1 MQIASSKCRFI
12 NDSILCAKLK
22 LIWLSGSKKYFIFQN
37 SMEEKVFHLDD
48 FSQNLLNKSPKDGGL
63 KPLSPPLVFPI
74 MCYLLFSSLCSQ

>member
-48 FSQNLLNKSPKDGGL
+48 FSQNLLNKSPKDGALVMQVCIERKKMSKRNYWL
-63 KPLSPPLVFPI
+63 KI
-74 MCYLLFSSLCSQ
+74 